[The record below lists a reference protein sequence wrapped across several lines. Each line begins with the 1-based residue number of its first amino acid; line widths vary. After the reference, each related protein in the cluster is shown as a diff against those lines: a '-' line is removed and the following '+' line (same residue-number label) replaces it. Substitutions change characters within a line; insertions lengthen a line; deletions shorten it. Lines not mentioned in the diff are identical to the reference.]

1 MTAPRFRLDRMA
13 FQSYHYRDSLD
24 GKRDFGCNGAMMD
37 QMTAPPRP
45 RAGRPTRE
53 QAEARHEE
61 LLDRALDHFLDKGF
75 EQATIEA
82 IAADVGMT
90 KRTVYTRYPDKASL
104 FRAAV
109 HRAIER
115 YSIPEDRIHATDV
128 GDLAQTLTN
137 IAMLRIDLVAS
148 PQGLK
153 LQRIIQTESYR
164 FPDIFTDS
172 YEIGALPTIRFM
184 ARLLARETAAGNLAI
199 DDPIAAANAF
209 MSMVVSGPVRFILAA
224 SPLPPEELDK
234 RVAFGVRL
242 FLDGTRPR

>member
-1 MTAPRFRLDRMA
+1 
-13 FQSYHYRDSLD
+13 
-24 GKRDFGCNGAMMD
+24 MMNELS
-37 QMTAPPRP
+37 AISRP

-61 LLDRALDHFLDKGF
+61 LLDRALGHFLDKGF

-90 KRTVYTRYPDKASL
+90 KRTVYARYADKASL

-115 YSIPEDRIHATDV
+115 YAISEERIRATDV
-128 GDLAQTLTN
+128 GDLEQTLTN

-164 FPDIFTDS
+164 FPDIFTDT
-172 YEIGALPTIRFM
+172 YEIGALPTIKFM
-184 ARLLARETAAGNLAI
+184 ARVLKRETAAGNLAL
-199 DDPIAAANAF
+199 DDPFAAANAF
-209 MSMVVSGPVRFILAA
+209 MSMVVTGPVRYILAA
-224 SPLPPEELDK
+224 SPLPQDELQK

-242 FLDGTRPR
+242 FLNGARPR

>member
-1 MTAPRFRLDRMA
+1 MNETLAIR
-13 FQSYHYRDSLD
+13 
-24 GKRDFGCNGAMMD
+24 
-37 QMTAPPRP
+37 RP

-53 QAEARHEE
+53 QAEARHAE

-90 KRTVYTRYPDKASL
+90 KRTVYARYPDKAAL

-109 HRAIER
+109 ARAIER
-115 YSIPEDRIHATDV
+115 YSIPDECIRATEV

-153 LQRIIQTESYR
+153 LQRIINTESYR

-172 YEIGALPTIRFM
+172 YELGALPTIRFL
-184 ARLLARETAAGNLAI
+184 AALLERETREGNLAVS
-199 DDPIAAANAF
+199 DPMMAANTF
-209 MSMVVSGPVRFILAA
+209 MSMVVAGPVRFILAA
-224 SPLPPEELDK
+224 SPLPADDLAR
-234 RVAFGVRL
+234 RVAFGVQL
-242 FLDGTRPR
+242 FLDGARPRPT

>member
-1 MTAPRFRLDRMA
+1 MNEV
-13 FQSYHYRDSLD
+13 SVI
-24 GKRDFGCNGAMMD
+24 G
-37 QMTAPPRP
+37 RP

-90 KRTVYTRYPDKASL
+90 KRTVYARYADKASL

-109 HRAIER
+109 NRAIDR
-115 YSIPEDRIHATDV
+115 YAIPDEQIRATDV

-137 IAMLRIDLVAS
+137 IAMLRIDLVSS
-148 PQGLK
+148 PRGLK

-172 YEIGALPTIRFM
+172 YEVGAMPTIKFL
-184 ARLLARETAAGNLAI
+184 AKLLRRETAAGNLAI
-199 DDPIAAANAF
+199 DDYFGAANAF
-209 MSMVVSGPVRFILAA
+209 MSLVVTGPVRFILAA
-224 SPLPPEELDK
+224 SPLPPEEIEK

-242 FLDGTRPR
+242 FLDGARPR